1 MYSYWKT
8 NLYVVLVVAFVGMAS
23 FTLVTPFL
31 PYVLKSMDITENL
44 ATWSGLAYAAS
55 FLTSGLMAPVWGSIA
70 DKYGKRLQLFRS
82 GVGIAI
88 TYALYPM
95 ARTPMQFV
103 VLRGITGLMSGFM
116 PATTS
121 LVATNTPEEHM
132 GYALGMLQAASA
144 AGTIS
149 GPLLGGAMVS
159 GLGIPFTFRLS
170 ALILI
175 VITIAAYIMLKEEVV
190 TGNKKISIISD
201 IKECF
206 TNRDLVAVFVCLF
219 LVQAA
224 IQMTQPTLV
233 LYVDEIAQSKGKD
246 STLISGTVY
255 SIAGLGTVLGATL
268 AAKQSKGPEAN
279 SRKANGTGSISDG
292 NSNRL
297 NVSRRSNV
305 SDRPGR
311 LPKLALL
318 NASPRQWFTFGL
330 IGSALT
336 IALQGIWINLL
347 AISTFRMGFGLFNGI
362 VTVTGNVLAAQAVSR
377 DFRGR
382 AFGVLN
388 GVLPLGSVTGPIIG
402 GTLGDS
408 VGLGSSF
415 YASGAV
421 FLLSAS
427 LFAAFGKKKSVESK
441 VGSQP

>member
-31 PYVLKSMDITENL
+31 PYVLKSMDVTENL

-55 FLTSGLMAPVWGSIA
+55 FLTSGLMAPVWGSVA
-70 DKYGKRLQLFRS
+70 DKYGKRMQLFRS

-88 TYALYPM
+88 TYALYPL

-103 VLRGITGLMSGFM
+103 ILRGLTGLMSGFM

-132 GYALGMLQAASA
+132 SYALGMLQAASA

-170 ALILI
+170 ALVLT

-190 TGNKKISIISD
+190 TSDKKIDIIAD
-201 IKECF
+201 VRECF

-233 LYVDEIAQSKGKD
+233 LYVDEIAQQKGKD

-255 SIAGLGTVLGATL
+255 SVAGLGTVLGATL
-268 AAKQSKGPEAN
+268 AARQGKNSLPNTNITSGEKAN
-279 SRKANGTGSISDG
+279 SFPNSSENITGIPGSKASHLIKRLRNLI
-292 NSNRL
+292 RL
-297 NVSRRSNV
+297 NATQ
-305 SDRPGR
+305 G
-311 LPKLALL
+311 
-318 NASPRQWFTFGL
+318 QWFTIGL

-336 IALQGIWINLL
+336 IALQGIWVNLL
-347 AISTFRMGFGLFNGI
+347 AISGFRMAFGLFSGI

-388 GVLPLGSVTGPIIG
+388 GVLPLGSMTGPVIG
-402 GTLGDS
+402 GAIGDTL
-408 VGLGSSF
+408 GLGSSF
-415 YASGAV
+415 YASGTV
-421 FLLSAS
+421 FLLSAGI
-427 LFAAFGKKKSVESK
+427 FGAFGKKKVAEL
-441 VGSQP
+441 GDFE